1 MEKYS
6 SSLSMK
12 NSVADDVALERSL
25 RDNSHAVAAASA
37 RTVPVIDLASESAA
51 DAMWEAATTVGFF
64 TLKNHGLPQEL
75 VDAAFQNSSE
85 FFARPRAEK
94 DADSPFARDMNSGYE
109 FMSQVRPST
118 GTADQKESL
127 QVTAREGA
135 MDGRW
140 PSAPAALEPSVRAL
154 LDAGHALACRVV
166 SLLEPRACPS
176 LPPGTLAA
184 AHRLWG
190 DDGQCTLRLLHYPPT
205 APVDPAATGPRLWRA
220 GPHTDWC
227 CVTLLFQ
234 RPGEAGLECAAN
246 PRAAGAAGAAPAAWA
261 PVEPV
266 EGGIAV
272 NVGDMLSRWSD
283 GRLLSNLHR
292 VRMPLPEEAGGA
304 DGLSPS
310 RYSIAFF
317 LQADKRALIKSETHD
332 EITAGDYILGRIRS
346 NFAEGAGK

>member
-1 MEKYS
+1 
-6 SSLSMK
+6 MK

-25 RDNSHAVAAASA
+25 RDNSHAMAAASA
-37 RTVPVIDLASESAA
+37 RVVPVIDLASANAA

-118 GTADQKESL
+118 GIADQKESL
-127 QVTAREGA
+127 RVTAREGA

-140 PSAPAALEPSVRAL
+140 PSAPAALEQARAPRRGPR
-154 LDAGHALACRVV
+154 ARVPRL
-166 SLLEPRACPS
+166 LLEPRACPS

-190 DDGQCTLRLLHYPPT
+190 DDGQCAAAAALPADGARR
-205 APVDPAATGPRLWRA
+205 PAATGPPLA
-220 GPHTDWC
+220 PGPHRL
-227 CVTLLFQ
+227 VLRHAPL
-234 RPGEAGLECAAN
+234 PEAGEAGSNSPPTA
-246 PRAAGAAGAAPAAWA
+246 RRQRRRRRAAWA